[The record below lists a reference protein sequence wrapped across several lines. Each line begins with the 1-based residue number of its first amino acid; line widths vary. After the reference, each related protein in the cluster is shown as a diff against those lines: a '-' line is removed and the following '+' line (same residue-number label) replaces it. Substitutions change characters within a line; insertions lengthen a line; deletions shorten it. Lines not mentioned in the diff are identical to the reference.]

1 MEIKLIQNTEIDQ
14 DKYDRSIAGSF
25 NASIFAL
32 TWFLNICSP
41 GWDLLMLNDYEY
53 CMPLTFRKVAG
64 IKFLRNGPFCMQ
76 AGIFSKKEIP
86 KKMIQ
91 SFISA
96 IPANYIPHH
105 YAFNIFNQLNTRTTD
120 HVYSLDLIQDYSQIQ
135 LRYSHEYLKLLNK
148 AKDQKLHFSESL
160 NNHTFLQFY
169 AQCKKGV
176 LSRSVIE
183 QKIKVLR
190 KIISTGMRFRFLSIY
205 GVYNQTNSLCAAT
218 IILKSFGRLI
228 LLAPCFFKDEVYFSF
243 LLDSL
248 ILTFSGN
255 AFILD
260 YYPEEKEPVTKEF
273 FLSLNLAK
281 NQIPVLKIG
290 DKLKIF

>member
-1 MEIKLIQNTEIDQ
+1 MEIELIQNTEIDY
-14 DKYDRSIAGSF
+14 DKYDRCIAGSF

-41 GWDLLMLNDYEY
+41 GWELLMLNDYEY
-53 CMPLTFRKVAG
+53 CMPLTFKKFAG

-76 AGIFSKKEIP
+76 SGIFSKKEIP
-86 KKMIQ
+86 KNMIN

-105 YAFNIFNQLNTRTTD
+105 YAFNVFNQLNTRTTD
-120 HVYSLDLIQDYSQIQ
+120 HVYSFDLIQDYSQIR
-135 LRYSHEYLKLLNK
+135 LRYSHENLKLLNK
-148 AKDQKLHFSESL
+148 SKDQKLHFSESL

-169 AQCKKGV
+169 AQCKMGM
-176 LSRSVIE
+176 LSRSGIE
-183 QKIKVLR
+183 QNTSVLR
-190 KIISTGMRFRFLSIY
+190 KIITNGIRFRFLSIY
-205 GVYNQTNSLCAAT
+205 GVYNQMNSLCAAT

-228 LLAPCFFKDEVYFSF
+228 LLAPCFLNDEIYLPF
-243 LLDSL
+243 LVDSL
-248 ILTFSGN
+248 IRTFSGN

-260 YYPEEKEPVTKEF
+260 YYPEEKDPVSKEF
-273 FLSLNLAK
+273 FLSLNMVK